1 MPKDFHLYR
10 QDRRLHWGQIAAHL
24 RAQPEAL
31 GIPLANIE
39 RWLARG
45 RLQPAPLLEWQRRI
59 LLARASSAEFNKLL
73 SYLEADNDD
82 SEPLKSCSPFV
93 GLECVISC

>member
-1 MPKDFHLYR
+1 MSKDFHLYR
-10 QDRRLHWGQIAAHL
+10 QDRRLHWRQIAARL

-45 RLQPAPLLEWQRRI
+45 RLQPAPLLEWKRRI
-59 LLARASSAEFNKLL
+59 LLAQASSAEFNALL
-73 SYLEADNDD
+73 GYLEAANDD
-82 SEPLKSCSPFV
+82 SEPIKSCSPFV
-93 GLECVISC
+93 GLESVKSS